1 MAAQLER
8 PVSAAA
14 GLDLEEIIERYKAEP
29 FEDFPIHAPH
39 TGTVSFAL
47 REGDRVVGP
56 SGNWNERA
64 GTALY
69 SLLRQ
74 GNPKRVT
81 SPTNGTVA
89 GLQRSLDGRFVAAGT
104 HLMTIRHPLTREEV
118 VERVLR
124 EVLYVFRAPEKARY
138 FLVPEL
144 SAKMEKDRGKVFVRQ
159 GEEILIM
166 SRMKRD
172 MPVIY
177 DGQSGIIY
185 ASYLRPNVSME
196 AGEALLGVC
205 PRERLDYVRRLIQR
219 INLEWEQPK

>member
-29 FEDFPIHAPH
+29 FEDFPTSSPH
-39 TGTVSFAL
+39 TGTVSFAVA
-47 REGDRVVGP
+47 EGDRVVGP
-56 SGNWNERA
+56 QGTWGERA
-64 GTALY
+64 GTTLY

-74 GNPKRVT
+74 GNPKRM
-81 SPTNGTVA
+81 SAPTNGTVT
-89 GLQRSLDGRFVAAGT
+89 GLQGSLDGKFVAAGT
-104 HLMTIRHPLTREEV
+104 YLMTIRHPLTREEV

-185 ASYLRPNVSME
+185 TSYLRPNVSME
-196 AGEALLGVC
+196 AGEPLLGVC